1 MGRRATRSGSQSSTT
16 AASTTTASTA
26 STAATSSSSPH
37 PPATPPSATKSVSKS
52 ASKSAAAKSA
62 KSAKSAKAAKSA
74 KSAKSATP
82 KSAAG
87 KRAKRPR
94 DRVGTGRCRCAKSKC
109 LQLYCECFSS
119 SRMCSD
125 ECECRNCCNTEAEDH
140 APLLANARR
149 LVRRRNPTAFGASPT
164 SGGGAA
170 AETPSGAS
178 MTPPSRKRGRSTAP
192 TSASPASKC
201 LKLYCDC
208 FAAGVYCSSCA
219 CVNCQ
224 NTREHEDARAKAVQ
238 IVLERDPNAF
248 RPKFVPTSVSTSA
261 GKHSSGLGSGRR
273 RPSKIARLLV
283 PSSPSPAPEDGSDT
297 LAAIQPFA
305 RGCNCIRSRCLK
317 RYCDCYQAESFC
329 SSACGCIDCG
339 NTPANAQEDVAN
351 FMKEQNPDT
360 VLRQLREDYSK
371 YKFMESKLMQNR
383 SMLKTKIPDIKNCID
398 MVAYLQKARDEGTT
412 VETQY
417 PLSDNVYA
425 NAAIE
430 NPQTVCLFL
439 GAGVLMEYEL
449 DEAAEL
455 LARNL
460 ETAQNSLDSLQ
471 NDIGFLKDQI
481 TITEV
486 NTARVYNFDV
496 IRRRKAAAD
505 GTTLEENVQ

>member
-1 MGRRATRSGSQSSTT
+1 
-16 AASTTTASTA
+16 
-26 STAATSSSSPH
+26 
-37 PPATPPSATKSVSKS
+37 
-52 ASKSAAAKSA
+52 
-62 KSAKSAKAAKSA
+62 
-74 KSAKSATP
+74 
-82 KSAAG
+82 
-87 KRAKRPR
+87 
-94 DRVGTGRCRCAKSKC
+94 
-109 LQLYCECFSS
+109 
-119 SRMCSD
+119 
-125 ECECRNCCNTEAEDH
+125 
-140 APLLANARR
+140 
-149 LVRRRNPTAFGASPT
+149 
-164 SGGGAA
+164 
-170 AETPSGAS
+170 
-178 MTPPSRKRGRSTAP
+178 
-192 TSASPASKC
+192 
-201 LKLYCDC
+201 
-208 FAAGVYCSSCA
+208 
-219 CVNCQ
+219 
-224 NTREHEDARAKAVQ
+224 
-238 IVLERDPNAF
+238 
-248 RPKFVPTSVSTSA
+248 
-261 GKHSSGLGSGRR
+261 
-273 RPSKIARLLV
+273 
-283 PSSPSPAPEDGSDT
+283 
-297 LAAIQPFA
+297 
-305 RGCNCIRSRCLK
+305 
-317 RYCDCYQAESFC
+317 
-329 SSACGCIDCG
+329 
-339 NTPANAQEDVAN
+339 
-351 FMKEQNPDT
+351 MKEQNPDT